1 MNRDGSALAE
11 IGGLICSIKSNQK
24 QMGNAWDS
32 RVEHPINPERGVY
45 GGLSVDRESLGRRG

>member
-1 MNRDGSALAE
+1 
-11 IGGLICSIKSNQK
+11 
-24 QMGNAWDS
+24 MGNAWDS